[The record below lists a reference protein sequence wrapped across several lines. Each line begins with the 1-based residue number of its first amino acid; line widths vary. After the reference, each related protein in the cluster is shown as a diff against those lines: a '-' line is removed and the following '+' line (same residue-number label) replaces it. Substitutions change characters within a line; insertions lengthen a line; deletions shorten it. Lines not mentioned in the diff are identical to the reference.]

1 MKFQMASTDEN
12 YDLLSRMHTEP
23 DAEWRDVLETVD
35 RVELPESV
43 AVIADEYDR
52 SIGVRDRF
60 LWKWIYALLP
70 AFTLDCVD
78 PSAASTV
85 REQKTVLTVFV
96 TTLDDLVEHERD
108 EATFEEARK
117 LPIPRRTVDRSDPA
131 VDVDTLEFLSRVWNV
146 FEGRFRAAPR
156 YDAFVELFRY
166 DLRGT
171 IDAIDY
177 SRLVSEHPA
186 MANLEGSYRNS
197 LHNMTMFPYA
207 DVDLAHSPGFETV
220 DLSAL
225 RRTIWDLER
234 MARIGNWVSTWE
246 REVRD
251 GDYSSGVIVAA
262 LDEGV
267 VTPDDLDGADPDRL
281 IELIESAGIETR
293 FLEEWDDLYDRARNR
308 TTSARSVDL
317 DVFTRGMSTVMRY
330 HLATRGY
337 K

>member
-1 MKFQMASTDEN
+1 MSTMD
-12 YDLLSRMHTEP
+12 DDGDRRIGACRGF
-23 DAEWRDVLETVD
+23 DARSEDVLDTVE

-43 AVIADEYDR
+43 ALIADDYDR

-78 PSAASTV
+78 PDAAAAV

-96 TTLDDLVEHERD
+96 TTLDDLAEHERD
-108 EATFEEARK
+108 EVTFEEARK
-117 LPIPRRTVDRSDPA
+117 LPIPQRTVDWSDPA
-131 VDVDTLEFLSRVWNV
+131 VDAETLEFLSRVWSA
-146 FEGRFRAAPR
+146 FEERFRAAPR
-156 YDAFVELFRY
+156 YDAFAELFRY

-171 IDAIDY
+171 VSAIDY
-177 SRLVSEHPA
+177 SLLVSEHPA
-186 MANLEGSYRNS
+186 MANLEGSYRNT
-197 LHNMTMFPYA
+197 LHNMVMFPYA
-207 DVDLAHSPGFETV
+207 DVDLAHSTGFETA

-251 GDYSSGVIVAA
+251 GDYSSGILVAA
-262 LDEGV
+262 LDEGI
-267 VTPDDLDGADPDRL
+267 VTPDELGNTDPNRLVERIGA
-281 IELIESAGIETR
+281 AGIETR
-293 FLEEWDDLYDRARNR
+293 FLEEWEALYDRARHR
-308 TTSARSVDL
+308 GPSARSVDL
-317 DVFTRGMSTVMRY
+317 DAFTRGMSTVMRY
-330 HLATRGY
+330 HLAARGY